1 MTASTTRCEDRLFV
15 ALLVL
20 LAWAPLPLG
29 SNRPW
34 SAALLVACAA
44 VLALHWL
51 RGFRSGTVVVGP
63 AFFEARLAL
72 GLLSAW
78 LAYVLLQQIPLPLAI
93 VQWLSP
99 EAARMHGLAGATQWA
114 PLSLD
119 PHGTFQYWLK
129 SMGYGVL
136 FALTLLLVRDK
147 RRLVVLGYVLLASGA
162 MQACYGSLMTLSGL
176 EYGFFVEKEF
186 YRGFA
191 TGTFVNRNH
200 LAGYLEMT
208 SAIGIGLL
216 LATSARTGAATS
228 WREHLRNLV
237 ELTLSPKTPL
247 RLMLATMV
255 IALVLTRSRMGNTA
269 FFSSLLVAGC
279 LTLAAFGRQAGSLVK
294 AFRRADT
301 RSAAILVA
309 SLIAIDV
316 AIVGTWFGVE
326 KVAQRIAESSVSHDA
341 DRVEVARNTLNLWK
355 DFPVVGAGGGSFRL
369 AYARY
374 RGESIG
380 AFYDHAHEDYLEILA
395 ETGVVG
401 AALLGGVVLSS
412 LWAALRALFLRRDA
426 LMRGAAFASIMGI
439 VAMSIHATV
448 DFNWH
453 IPANAATFMV
463 LLALGWIA
471 LHLDRRA
478 VADGQAEL
486 RTHAS

>member
-1 MTASTTRCEDRLFV
+1 MTASGTRYEDRLFV
-15 ALLVL
+15 ALLTL

-34 SAALLVACAA
+34 SAALLVAGAA
-44 VLALHWL
+44 TLALFGL
-51 RGFRSGTVVVGP
+51 RGFRRGAVVVGP
-63 AFFEARLAL
+63 AFSGARVAL
-72 GLLSAW
+72 GLLSVW
-78 LAYVLLQQIPLPLAI
+78 LAYVLLQQIPLPLGM

-99 EAARMHGLAGATQWA
+99 ESARIHSLAGATQWA

-129 SMGYGVL
+129 SVAYGVL

-147 RRLVVLGYVLLASGA
+147 RRLVLLGYVLLASGA
-162 MQACYGSLMTLSGL
+162 MQACYGGLMTLSGL

-216 LATSARTGAATS
+216 LATSAGTGAATS
-228 WREHLRNLV
+228 WRQHLRNLV

-269 FFSSLLVAGC
+269 FFSSMLVAGC
-279 LTLAAFGRQAGSLVK
+279 LTLAAYRRQAGSLAK

-301 RSAAILVA
+301 RSTAILVA
-309 SLIAIDV
+309 SLIAIDI

-341 DRVEVARNTLNLWK
+341 DRVEVARNTLALWQ
-355 DFPVVGAGGGSFRL
+355 DFPIVGSGGGSFRL
-369 AYARY
+369 AFARY
-374 RGESIG
+374 RGESIE

-395 ETGVVG
+395 DTGVVG
-401 AALLGGVVLSS
+401 AGLLGGVVVSS
-412 LWAALRALFLRRDA
+412 LWAALRALFRRRDP
-426 LMRGAAFASIMGI
+426 LMRGTAFASFMGV
-439 VAMSIHATV
+439 VAISIHATV
-448 DFNWH
+448 DFNLQ
-453 IPANAATFMV
+453 IPANAVTFMV

-471 LHLDRRA
+471 LHLDRRPTTA
-478 VADGQAEL
+478 MMAESG
-486 RTHAS
+486 HAS